1 VKEEQPISMPF
12 AAAMSRPASFAA
24 RRGATRRVTC
34 AKVVLKPVG
43 DMDPDHIIRGGMSA
57 PPPAMSLE
65 IAAGSSVVGRDD
77 EGGADLI
84 IPIPTVSGAHA
95 KLEVEGDKVFVT
107 DLKSTNGTFVD
118 NERIA
123 PDAKTELSTGAN
135 VIFGDANLA
144 SYVVQVVPDAAAE

>member
-1 VKEEQPISMPF
+1 MPV
-12 AAAMSRPASFAA
+12 AAAMSMSRPVSFAG

-34 AKVVLKPVG
+34 AKVVMKPVG
-43 DMDPDHIIRGGMSA
+43 DLNPDHIIRGGMSA
-57 PPPAMSLE
+57 PPPAVALE
-65 IAAGSSVVGRDD
+65 IAAGSSVVGRDE
-77 EGGADLI
+77 EGGADLL
-84 IPIPTVSGAHA
+84 IPIPTVSCAHA

-123 PDAKTELSTGAN
+123 PDTKTELATGAN

-144 SYVVQVVPDAAAE
+144 SYVVQVIPDAAAE